1 MVLHPIS
8 SVAVVES
15 AASEKADSPGTA
27 AADGSKDPTAR
38 EHSVLDRMRELGA
51 LLSRYDVE
59 YYRDDTPTVPDGEY
73 DELKRELIELEARCP
88 ADADPNSPTQR
99 VGAEMSAL
107 FSEVVHAV
115 PMMSLDNAMD
125 TGELVAWHGRVLRG
139 ISAAQATDLDA
150 DDDEPS
156 LFDVHEPSSGPG
168 GSPVDTPTSANSDG
182 AEPTPSVADSNA
194 VLAEAESTPSVPG
207 DRAVDAGDSA
217 NTSDTSDAGTGTDS
231 SGSIES
237 TGDAVPRPNPRFVCE
252 LKFDGLAISLRYE
265 NGRLAS
271 AATRGNGRT
280 GEDVTAN
287 VRTIAAIPAVLNG
300 DAPEVLEVRGEV
312 YMPIAEFEALNRA
325 QAAKREQLLADPPT
339 PRQISSG
346 LAEAWEREPHLK
358 AAYAAKTFP
367 DYRNPRNT
375 AAGSLRQKD
384 PSITATRNL
393 MFWSYD
399 RGELV
404 GGPELTTATE
414 LFAYFAA
421 LGLPVNPEVTTV
433 DGLGEVQAYCRKW
446 EAARHRPDYEID
458 GAVIKLD
465 DLALRAVLGET
476 SRAPRWAVAYKFP
489 PEERTT
495 ELRDIMVSIGR
506 TGRATPFAVMT
517 PVMVGG
523 SEVSLATLHNE
534 DQVAAKDVRPGDT
547 VVVRKAGDVIPE
559 VVGPVLA
566 ERPAGTEP
574 WKFPSTCPSCGGPLG
589 RSEGDANTYCVNRT
603 CRARVIQGIGHFVGR
618 GALDIEGLGEQT
630 VVTLYER
637 GLVTDPADLFGL
649 DADDLIGL
657 ERFAE
662 KSAGSLVAEIDAA
675 RDSPLARLL
684 IGLGIEHLGPTAS
697 ELLAR
702 RFGSMDEIMA
712 TDDEQLAAIDGIGP
726 IIAASVRSY
735 FDDADNAALI
745 ERLRAARV
753 RFDRVDGELDAPQVL
768 AGKSVVVTGNLD
780 DWHLTRDEA
789 KAAIKAR
796 GGKTPGSVNKSTY
809 ALVAGARAGQSK
821 LDKAAELGIPLLDDH
836 GLQLLLETGDLPPS

>member
-1 MVLHPIS
+1 
-8 SVAVVES
+8 
-15 AASEKADSPGTA
+15 
-27 AADGSKDPTAR
+27 
-38 EHSVLDRMRELGA
+38 MRELER

-73 DELKRELIELEARCP
+73 DELKRELIELEARYP
-88 ADADPNSPTQR
+88 DEADPNSPTQR

-125 TGELVAWHGRVLRG
+125 AGELVAWHGRVLRG
-139 ISAAQATDLDA
+139 IAAAHAADLDSET
-150 DDDEPS
+150 DEPS
-156 LFDVHEPSSGPG
+156 LFDEPEATSSAEASSAVGEAVG
-168 GSPVDTPTSANSDG
+168 AGSTDSPSDTPIAADPSD
-182 AEPTPSVADSNA
+182 
-194 VLAEAESTPSVPG
+194 EAE
-207 DRAVDAGDSA
+207 DADDEA
-217 NTSDTSDAGTGTDS
+217 
-231 SGSIES
+231 
-237 TGDAVPRPNPRFVCE
+237 PLPHPRFVCE

-265 NGRLAS
+265 NGRLAN

-287 VRTIAAIPAVLNG
+287 VRTIAAIPAELTG
-300 DAPEVLEVRGEV
+300 DAPDVLEVRGEV
-312 YMPIAEFEALNRA
+312 YMPIPEFEALNRS
-325 QAAKREQLLADPPT
+325 QAARREQLLADPPT

-358 AAYAAKTFP
+358 AAYAAKTYP

-414 LFAYFAA
+414 LFAYFTA

-433 DGLGEVQAYCRKW
+433 DGLDEVQAYCRKW

-465 DLALRAVLGET
+465 DLALRDALGET

-506 TGRATPFAVMT
+506 TGRATPFAVMA

-534 DQVAAKDVRPGDT
+534 DQVAVKDVRPGDT

-566 ERPAGTEP
+566 ERPAGSEP
-574 WKFPSTCPSCGGPLG
+574 WKFPTTCPSCGGPLE
-589 RSEGDANTYCVNRT
+589 RSEGDANTYCVNRA
-603 CRARVIQGIGHFVGR
+603 CPARVIQGIGHFVGR
-618 GALDIEGLGEQT
+618 GALDIEGFGEQT

-637 GLVTDPADLFGL
+637 GLVTDPAELFGL

-662 KSAGSLVAEIDAA
+662 KSASSLVAEIDAA
-675 RDSPLARLL
+675 RDTPLPRLL

-702 RFGSMDEIMA
+702 RFGSMDQIMRA
-712 TDDEQLAAIDGIGP
+712 SDEQLAAIDGIGP
-726 IIAASVRSY
+726 IIAASVRGY

-745 ERLRAARV
+745 ERLREAQV

-780 DWHLTRDEA
+780 DWHLSRDEA

-796 GGKTPGSVNKSTY
+796 GGKSPGSVNKSTF
-809 ALVAGARAGQSK
+809 ALVAGARAGQAK
-821 LDKAAELGIPLLDDH
+821 LDKATELEVPILDDS
-836 GLQLLLETGDLPPS
+836 GLQTLLATGELPAG